1 MFKVIK
7 KYNFD
12 ENSQIKKNASMFDK
26 IRSSCFTVMENNPYV
41 KINYDKLDEFI
52 KEIKCDDLENWLLYN
67 PYNLLDLGIEKIIN
81 FLLFFEAIDYSFWES
96 IKWSIETDDGIKD
109 GSDALLYAMLKY
121 VRESGKVDFGDLSLD
136 EFKKILKGNVEIPL
150 LEERY
155 RTIVQI
161 SEIVK
166 KKMNGNFYNYIKDI
180 RDDISLFEV
189 IVNNFPSFKDER
201 AYEDKT
207 IYFYKLAQLLTSD
220 ILHVRE
226 RLEKIEVDCSHLI
239 GCADYKIPQTLRAL
253 KIISYSS
260 ELSELVDQKC
270 EIEVSSLYEVSIRAS
285 QLVVTNYIK
294 NKLDNF
300 DAIDINDFLFLYS
313 KKVKNIVKPYHLC
326 RNVK

>member
-1 MFKVIK
+1 
-7 KYNFD
+7 
-12 ENSQIKKNASMFDK
+12 
-26 IRSSCFTVMENNPYV
+26 
-41 KINYDKLDEFI
+41 
-52 KEIKCDDLENWLLYN
+52 
-67 PYNLLDLGIEKIIN
+67 
-81 FLLFFEAIDYSFWES
+81 
-96 IKWSIETDDGIKD
+96 
-109 GSDALLYAMLKY
+109 MLKY

-226 RLEKIEVDCSHLI
+226 RLEKIEIDCSHLI

-260 ELSELVDQKC
+260 ELSELVDQKR

-285 QLVVTNYIK
+285 QLVVTDYIK

-300 DAIDINDFLFLYS
+300 DSIDINDFLFLYS

-326 RNVK
+326 RNVNY

>member
-1 MFKVIK
+1 
-7 KYNFD
+7 
-12 ENSQIKKNASMFDK
+12 MFDR
-26 IRSSCFTVMENNPYV
+26 IRSGCFTVMENNPYV

-81 FLLFFEAIDYSFWES
+81 FLLFFEAINYSFWGS

-201 AYEDKT
+201 MYEDKT

-226 RLEKIEVDCSHLI
+226 RLEKIEIDCSHLI

-253 KIISYSS
+253 EIMSYSS

-285 QLVVTNYIK
+285 QLVVNNYIK

-326 RNVK
+326 RNVNY